1 MVRLFGLKTVRLKPS
16 LEANFG
22 LVSEVWTAPSSTP
35 YLLKA
40 WLMLPEK
47 GEYFTKL
54 SLFLLLPTI
63 TSLAVY
69 ARDLL

>member
-1 MVRLFGLKTVRLKPS
+1 
-16 LEANFG
+16 
-22 LVSEVWTAPSSTP
+22 
-35 YLLKA
+35 
-40 WLMLPEK
+40 MLPEK

-54 SLFLLLPTI
+54 SRFLLLPTI